1 MIESMSEVDKGIYY
15 KCCLICAT
23 KKLEPFFLYNGRI

>member
-1 MIESMSEVDKGIYY
+1 MIESMNEGDRGIYY

-23 KKLEPFFLYNGRI
+23 KKLKSILYNGRI

>member
-1 MIESMSEVDKGIYY
+1 MIESMSEGDREIYY

-23 KKLEPFFLYNGRI
+23 KKLKAAPYNGRI